1 MWNRSSFF
9 IIRVKSV
16 SEIKA
21 NKIGDQKGAKASI
34 LQALRMHGANSRANL
49 AKLTGLSKGGVSD
62 TAADLLAS
70 GFIRETR
77 ALPSTGGRPGIA
89 LELVPGSHVIFGAEY
104 TNNEWTVGA
113 FDLLGNELAAERIPL
128 SDESP
133 EAAVAELADV
143 LKRFERQYAG
153 CAVRLLGLGMP
164 GLVDTERGVIQS
176 AADIGWSDVPIGAMA
191 HGELGWPAVVLNRHR
206 ARGLAECRYGAGC
219 EMQQMVYVGV
229 GTGIAAGLFHGR
241 QLIPGMVGGAGEI
254 GHITMEPHG
263 DVCPCGNR
271 GCLQL
276 LSSGPAIVQEY
287 ARLLGLAEDSLQQGL
302 RGVGSSDA
310 ALPDAESICHAAD
323 LGDPVAKQ
331 AVLHAADYLGIALA
345 SLVNLFNPQGLILG
359 GAIPAAGSLY
369 VSTAEKVMRERAM
382 APLSQ
387 GTIVRTAQIGDIGG
401 ALGAAIYALDKHMSL
416 DILTR
421 TG

>member
-1 MWNRSSFF
+1 MSA
-9 IIRVKSV
+9 
-16 SEIKA
+16 IKA
-21 NKIGDQKGAKASI
+21 NKIGDQKGAKASV
-34 LQALRMHGANSRANL
+34 LQALRLHGANSRAHL

-62 TAADLLAS
+62 TVAELLES

-89 LELVPGSHVIFGAEY
+89 MELVPGSHVIFGAEY
-104 TNNEWTVGA
+104 TNNEWSAAA
-113 FDLLGNELAAERIPL
+113 FDLLGNELAAVRIPL

-133 EAAVAELADV
+133 EAAVAELAAV
-143 LKRFERQYAG
+143 FRRLEQQYADR
-153 CAVRLLGLGMP
+153 AVKLLGLGMP

-191 HGELGWPAVVLNRHR
+191 KAMLGWPVVVLNRHR
-206 ARGLAECRYGAGC
+206 ARGLAECRYGAGR

-276 LSSGPAIVQEY
+276 LSSGPAIVQEFE
-287 ARLLGLAEDSLQQGL
+287 RLSGVAADSPQQGL
-302 RGVGSSDA
+302 RGAGSPDA
-310 ALPDAESICHAAD
+310 SLPDAESICRAAD

-331 AVLHAADYLGIALA
+331 AVLHAAEYLGIALA
-345 SLVNLFNPQGLILG
+345 SLVNLFNPQGLVLG

-369 VSTAEKVMRERAM
+369 ASVAERVMRERAM

-401 ALGAAIYALDKHMSL
+401 ALGAANYALDKHMSL

-421 TG
+421 AG